1 MKQNEESNK
10 NMPKLVELYQYRF
23 TDYDVI
29 YLPHDVKLDDI
40 LRKVIDSIFLLQRQV
55 LEIVNKI

>member
-1 MKQNEESNK
+1 MKSNK
-10 NMPKLVELYQYRF
+10 NIPKLVELYQYRF

-29 YLPHDVKLDDI
+29 YLPHDVQLEDI

-55 LEIVNKI
+55 FKIL